1 MNLSYAAKPPIL
13 PVKITD
19 SNLKIKWSD
28 RLCKVVELSTQCY
41 RKLLSDSFETYY
53 NF

>member
-28 RLCKVVELSTQCY
+28 RLCKVVELRY